1 MVDKMSKDIDNEN
14 EWGID
19 DISEVGDSPIDKK
32 IEVDGQTR
40 AFGGRMPD
48 KEVTADLTNV
58 ISSQIIIDAVKNGTA
73 EDDYV
78 EDYSVDA
85 KLYTEDY
92 TEEFMTS
99 DIEEALE
106 YTDEAEGLEVEEEY
120 YEEDENP
127 EYYDEEEPIDEMSDD
142 YYDDSYDTAYD
153 VREEKPVK
161 NRHSNVTNKSN
172 SNNSGNSSRKV
183 NLSGDDSDDGDGNDK
198 MFLIISIIVFIVI
211 VILGIFLLS
220 KLHNGS
226 KPGGDID
233 FEDEIDTDTGLLDA
247 ANSQMNSGNMSNTGS
262 DNSNAN
268 NSNTGNTGSGN
279 NNQSGNNNS
288 NGNQNNDDN
297 KNNDKPAAQT
307 ACEKD
312 GHKFADATCTEP
324 KTCTVCG
331 KKEGNALGHDF
342 VNADCTKP
350 TTCTRCGQ
358 TGTDALGHTYTEAT
372 CTEPKKCTRCGAT
385 EGEALGHDYEE
396 ATCEKPAT
404 CKRCKETKGE
414 KGEHKFEEVSSTMTG
429 DKKTVTYKCSVCG
442 ETKTEDGKVDPGPMT
457 DEQKVAK
464 IVELVN
470 AERASA
476 GLPALTTTPELTKAA
491 NARAKEIATSFSHS
505 RPDGRDAFTV
515 LSDYGISYTTCGENM
530 AAGQKTP
537 EEVVNSWMGSS
548 THKAN
553 ILNANYTHI
562 GIGYYNSGS
571 GYTYY
576 WVQMFTD

>member
-1 MVDKMSKDIDNEN
+1 MSKEIDN

-19 DISEVGDSPIDKK
+19 DISELGDSTENKN

-40 AFGGRMPD
+40 AFGGKMPD

-58 ISSQIIIDAVKNGTA
+58 ISSQIIIDAVKHGKG
-73 EDDYV
+73 ED
-78 EDYSVDA
+78 EFAGDYSVDA
-85 KLYTEDY
+85 ELYAEDY
-92 TEEFMTS
+92 TEEFATA
-99 DIEEALE
+99 DIEEALVEAFDEIVSEDE
-106 YTDEAEGLEVEEEY
+106 YDGSADEEY
-120 YEEDENP
+120 YEEDEP
-127 EYYDEEEPIDEMSDD
+127 EYYDEEEVADASPED
-142 YYDDSYDTAYD
+142 YYA
-153 VREEKPVK
+153 EPEKPIK
-161 NRHSNVTNKSN
+161 HKAKTSDGKN
-172 SNNSGNSSRKV
+172 SNHKKSGMT
-183 NLSGDDSDDGDGNDK
+183 DGSEDGNDK
-198 MFLIISIIVFIVI
+198 MFIIGSIIVFVLIVL
-211 VILGIFLLS
+211 LGVALLT
-220 KLHNGS
+220 KLYKGGS
-226 KPGGDID
+226 DKKPQDEISIDNDYDID
-233 FEDEIDTDTGLLDA
+233 DQGVNQGLLDA
-247 ANSQMNSGNMSNTGS
+247 NSGNSTEINGSAGNNS
-262 DNSNAN
+262 DNN
-268 NSNTGNTGSGN
+268 NTSHGNSD
-279 NNQSGNNNS
+279 SINS
-288 NGNQNNDDN
+288 QNDKPGKD
-297 KNNDKPAAQT
+297 DKPAATQT
-307 ACEKD
+307 ECEKN
-312 GHKFADATCTEP
+312 GHKFKDATCTEP
-324 KTCTVCG
+324 KTCSVCG

-342 VNADCTKP
+342 ENADCTKP
-350 TTCTRCGQ
+350 TTCKRCGQ
-358 TGTDALGHTYTEAT
+358 TGTDALGHTYSEAT

-385 EGEALGHDYEE
+385 EGEALGHDFEE

-442 ETKTEDGKVDPGPMT
+442 ETKTEEGKADPGPMT

-464 IVELVN
+464 VIELVN

-476 GLPALTTTPELTKAA
+476 GLPPLTTTPELTRAA
-491 NARAKEIATSFSHS
+491 NARAKEVATSFSHT

-515 LSDYGISYTTCGENM
+515 LADNGISYTTCGENM

-537 EEVVNSWMGSS
+537 EEVVESWMSSS